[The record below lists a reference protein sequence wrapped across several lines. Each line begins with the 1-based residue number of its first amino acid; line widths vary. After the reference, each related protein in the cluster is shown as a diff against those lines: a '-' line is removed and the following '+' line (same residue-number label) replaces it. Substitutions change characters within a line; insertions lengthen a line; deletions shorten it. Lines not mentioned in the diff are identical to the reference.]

1 MHTIGIDFG
10 TTKTL
15 VSRIK
20 AKTGEAE
27 TVRLGQGKDHIST
40 SVFIA
45 NNGEMCFGD
54 DADDRISD
62 PDGTY
67 LRGFKMHL
75 GRSTPE
81 LSIADEEGELI
92 SYTAADIITHYLR
105 YIRQRV
111 QETVFAGQ
119 PVTHVTI
126 TRPVNFTA
134 APCDELLKAALNAGF
149 EHVELTTEPEAAGLA
164 FCRLNDAEAFRHSA
178 LIVDWGGGTLDFA
191 LVTREN
197 DRIVTHP
204 HLTDGDMTL
213 GGDLFDQQLWEF
225 AKNELL
231 KQGISELDHITAMPI
246 VRKNKEKLSSM
257 ATATMRFPH
266 GQGTCPPISLTRD
279 FFNQLIEKH
288 VEKAADKIMRL
299 LEKVPQE
306 DKPISS
312 WLRIAAE
319 EKLKKEADEEG

>member
-1 MHTIGIDFG
+1 MHTIGIDFC

-15 VSRIK
+15 DSRIK

-75 GRSTPE
+75 GYSTPE

-92 SYTAADIITHYLR
+92 SYTAADIVTHYLR
-105 YIRQRV
+105 HIRQRV

-134 APCDELLKAALNAGF
+134 APCEELRKAALNAGF
-149 EHVELTTEPEAAGLA
+149 EHVELTTEPEAAALA
-164 FCRLNDAEAFRHSA
+164 FCRLNDAEAFRQVY
-178 LIVDWGGGTLDFA
+178 I
-191 LVTREN
+191 
-197 DRIVTHP
+197 
-204 HLTDGDMTL
+204 
-213 GGDLFDQQLWEF
+213 
-225 AKNELL
+225 
-231 KQGISELDHITAMPI
+231 
-246 VRKNKEKLSSM
+246 
-257 ATATMRFPH
+257 
-266 GQGTCPPISLTRD
+266 
-279 FFNQLIEKH
+279 
-288 VEKAADKIMRL
+288 DKG
-299 LEKVPQE
+299 E
-306 DKPISS
+306 
-312 WLRIAAE
+312 
-319 EKLKKEADEEG
+319 